1 VRYTVEVSR
10 EGGNWIA
17 DVVDLPGAHTYAGN
31 LTGLYENLYEVIG
44 LVLDSPEGSER
55 PSLHLEFVDH
65 GDALI
70 ADAARVGEERAAAE
84 AEIARLQAVIP
95 VVARSLADAG
105 YSMRDIAGALHLSAG
120 RVSQV
125 LTAGSGATALP
136 AMAKRSTTK
145 SATAV
150 DKAKRA

>member
-1 VRYTVEVSR
+1 VSR
-10 EGGNWIA
+10 QGGNWIA

-44 LVLDSPEGSER
+44 LVLDSPEGEER
-55 PSLHLEFVDH
+55 PSLHLVFVDE

-70 ADAARVGEERAAAE
+70 ADAARVGEERSAAE

-95 VVARSLADAG
+95 EVARSLADAG

-125 LTAGSGATALP
+125 LTGS
-136 AMAKRSTTK
+136 SK
-145 SATAV
+145 S
-150 DKAKRA
+150 